1 MSLYKIIIVDDE
13 EEIRLGIIK
22 KIDWKSYGFQII
34 GEAENGQEALEKAE
48 KLQPDIIMTDIRMP
62 FMDGLELGKKL
73 SEVMPSSKIIVFSGC
88 DDFEYA
94 QKAIRLNVIEYVL
107 KPINSVELIE
117 MLKRLKIMLDK
128 EYNEKRN
135 IEILQQHYIESI
147 PVIREQFLVGASEGR
162 GSEDE
167 WKNKLFKLK
176 IDLELPYFVV
186 GIIHLDSEQ
195 LDDTEFK
202 ENKDLLQI
210 SIKKVLEEVM
220 EKCCSFISFL
230 YLDKVIVIGNFN
242 GNEEIKNFIN
252 SLDEVCR
259 SFKRIVGLN
268 ISVGVGKMYDSFE
281 KISISYKEAQSAL
294 EYRVILGNGKAIY
307 IEDMEPDTSI
317 QLHLDENV
325 ERLMINTIKIESKE
339 EISKV
344 VNSLFNIYDI
354 SILPFNEYR
363 IYIMEIMISLLKLV
377 KSYSLNLADIFG
389 SNFNCYTYL
398 DNFNSITEIKEW
410 FIEKSFK
417 INTSIKNERVNS
429 SKIIIEKAKE
439 YIKENYMDYDLSV
452 EKMCSNLHVSQTYFS
467 TIFKKETN
475 TSFVNFLTEVRL
487 EEAVRLLNTTD
498 YKTYMI
504 AEKVGYPEANYFSYV
519 FKKKFGISPSKYR
532 KS

>member
-1 MSLYKIIIVDDE
+1 
-13 EEIRLGIIK
+13 
-22 KIDWKSYGFQII
+22 
-34 GEAENGQEALEKAE
+34 
-48 KLQPDIIMTDIRMP
+48 
-62 FMDGLELGKKL
+62 
-73 SEVMPSSKIIVFSGC
+73 
-88 DDFEYA
+88 
-94 QKAIRLNVIEYVL
+94 
-107 KPINSVELIE
+107 
-117 MLKRLKIMLDK
+117 
-128 EYNEKRN
+128 
-135 IEILQQHYIESI
+135 
-147 PVIREQFLVGASEGR
+147 
-162 GSEDE
+162 
-167 WKNKLFKLK
+167 
-176 IDLELPYFVV
+176 
-186 GIIHLDSEQ
+186 
-195 LDDTEFK
+195 
-202 ENKDLLQI
+202 
-210 SIKKVLEEVM
+210 
-220 EKCCSFISFL
+220 
-230 YLDKVIVIGNFN
+230 
-242 GNEEIKNFIN
+242 
-252 SLDEVCR
+252 
-259 SFKRIVGLN
+259 
-268 ISVGVGKMYDSFE
+268 MYDSFE